1 MEGRGEGLEKM
12 TSSRGEGLP
21 KMTVDDG
28 GGGGGLKSAKIG

>member
-1 MEGRGEGLEKM
+1 MRKDDVIQG
-12 TSSRGEGLP
+12 GLP

>member
-1 MEGRGEGLEKM
+1 MRKDDVIQGG
-12 TSSRGEGLP
+12 GLP